1 VRLAAVPVALALA
14 GAAIVLF
21 GGDSTAATA
30 VGVALL
36 GFAGVAA
43 MALVFYAVGRAED
56 RDRAAA
62 EFARRAAAREAAAAP
77 EPPPAESQHPH
88 PQPHPPAAHGE
99 VARARRRPRP
109 PRRPR

>member
-14 GAAIVLF
+14 GAAVVLF
-21 GGDSTAATA
+21 GGGSTAATA

-62 EFARRAAAREAAAAP
+62 EFARRAAARAAAGAP
-77 EPPPAESQHPH
+77 EPPTEPH
-88 PQPHPPAAHGE
+88 AHHAPPAPPHGD

-109 PRRPR
+109 PRRPG